1 MPFIDVK
8 TSAKLTEEKIEQ
20 IKTELGSSIA
30 FIPGKSEAW
39 LMVNIQDSCNLYFK
53 GNQDGETAYV
63 EVSIFGKSSKDD
75 CEKVTIDICRM
86 LKEIANVPADRT
98 YVKFEFSDMWGYNNF
113 MF

>member
-20 IKTELGSSIA
+20 IKTELGSAIA
-30 FIPGKSEAW
+30 LIPGKTEAW
-39 LMVNIQDSCNLYFK
+39 LMVNIKDSCNLYFK
-53 GNQDGETAYV
+53 GNQDEDTAYV
-63 EVSIFGKSSKDD
+63 EVSIFGETAKSN
-75 CEKVTIDICRM
+75 CEAITVAIC
-86 LKEIANVPADRT
+86 EILEKYANVPTDRT